1 MNNKGNKKFDLNE
14 MPVAYFT
21 DNKMSTGLRN
31 ELIRNQVNISECA
44 QGELEETFFS
54 KLNID
59 NINKQLIYTVWKKTD
74 GLYKIS
80 AQSPSSLIIVMRYVF
95 IEYARHL
102 PYDIN
107 GQIKELNNI
116 VVGEIS
122 QNVITNATQRVGYL
136 KDIQNPLKPVPL
148 PINTSNNSKDIPSVS
163 TILFG
168 K

>member
-1 MNNKGNKKFDLNE
+1 MNIKENKKFDLSE
-14 MPVAYFT
+14 MPSAYFS
-21 DNKMSTGLRN
+21 DNKMATGLRN

-54 KLNID
+54 KRNID

-74 GLYKIS
+74 GMYKIS
-80 AQSPSSLIIVMRYVF
+80 EQSPSSLIIVMRYVF

-107 GQIKELNNI
+107 GQLKELNNI
-116 VVGEIS
+116 VVGEIA

-136 KDIQNPLKPVPL
+136 NDIQNPLRPVPL
-148 PINTSNNSKDIPSVS
+148 PMNTSNNTKDLPSV
-163 TILFG
+163 TRILFS

>member
-1 MNNKGNKKFDLNE
+1 MDNKKNKKFDLSE
-14 MPVAYFT
+14 MPAAYFN
-21 DNKMSTGLRN
+21 DNIMANGLRS
-31 ELIRNQVNISECA
+31 ELIRNQVSISECA

-54 KLNID
+54 KNNIS
-59 NINKQLIYTVWKKTD
+59 NINKQLIYTVWVKTD
-74 GLYKIS
+74 GMYKIS
-80 AQSPSSLIIVMRYVF
+80 EQSNESLIIVMRYVF

-102 PYDIN
+102 PYDIT

-116 VVGEIS
+116 VVGEVA

-136 KDIQNPLKPVPL
+136 KEIQNPKGLVPL
-148 PINTSNNSKDIPSVS
+148 PRNTSNNSKDLPSIS

>member
-1 MNNKGNKKFDLNE
+1 MNNKENKKFDLSE
-14 MPVAYFT
+14 MPTAYFC
-21 DNKMSTGLRN
+21 DNKKANGLRA
-31 ELIRNQVNISECA
+31 ELIRNQVSISECA

-54 KLNID
+54 KQNIS

-80 AQSPSSLIIVMRYVF
+80 EQSAQSLVIVMRYVF

-102 PYDIN
+102 PYDIK

-116 VVGEIS
+116 VVGEIA

-136 KDIQNPLKPVPL
+136 KDIQNPIKPL
-148 PINTSNNSKDIPSVS
+148 PLPMNTSNNAKDLPSVS
-163 TILFG
+163 TILFS